1 MAKKTRDKVLSRTV
15 SDPPASHF
23 GFSFFGGGA
32 FSIVLRASSSSFGG
46 CWPFGFSGFLA
57 IMHLVYIDD
66 SYERPCA
73 TFAGIAIPAA
83 AWQSTFRAIREWR
96 QSLKRSDGIMVTRE
110 LHATEFVA
118 GRGRLGPQI
127 VTKHRRSQIFH
138 GAFRMMNRL
147 DTVRVFT
154 SCRFDHQEWCF
165 ERLVNRINRT
175 MEAWDSHAM
184 LICDEGKEAEY
195 TRLIRKMGVYNP
207 IGSRY
212 GVWLDTGEASK
223 NLPITR
229 ILEDPFFKQS
239 DRSYFVQLADFVAYG
254 LLRREKHLASKN
266 RYGLHRSF
274 DELQNVVVRACNPR
288 DPMGVIR

>member
-1 MAKKTRDKVLSRTV
+1 
-15 SDPPASHF
+15 
-23 GFSFFGGGA
+23 
-32 FSIVLRASSSSFGG
+32 
-46 CWPFGFSGFLA
+46 
-57 IMHLVYIDD
+57 
-66 SYERPCA
+66 
-73 TFAGIAIPAA
+73 
-83 AWQSTFRAIREWR
+83 
-96 QSLKRSDGIMVTRE
+96 
-110 LHATEFVA
+110 
-118 GRGRLGPQI
+118 
-127 VTKHRRSQIFH
+127 
-138 GAFRMMNRL
+138 MNDL
-147 DTVRVFT
+147 DAVRVFT

-212 GVWLDTGEASK
+212 GVWLDTGETNK